1 MKAMAR
7 GEKHGN
13 REAKKPKQEKPKATA
28 TLSPFATPPGKTGS
42 AGGQGGKK

>member
-1 MKAMAR
+1 MAR

-13 REAKKPKQEKPKATA
+13 REAKKPKQEKTKTPP

-42 AGGQGGKK
+42 AGGQGAKK